1 MEEDQIT
8 KSFLGTGWGF
18 PPSFSTDTFA
28 IQMVSAEEDIKQ
40 SLFLLLSTTPGERIM
55 NPAYGCDMQKFI
67 FSPLSTSTQTE
78 ISAIVKRAILL
89 YEPRVHV
96 QEVTVHVVSIDPGL
110 LHIIIDY
117 IVIQTNSR
125 SNMVY
130 PFYHQEGTNII

>member
-89 YEPRVHV
+89 YEPRVNV
-96 QEVTVHVVSIDPGL
+96 QEVNVHVVSIDPGL